1 MKNKGKLVISL
12 IFTLGLIS
20 LGYYLIF
27 VRFACLEPYDITKPK
42 NKMIKDQ
49 TEGKINQYAIV
60 YKSSRS
66 MKQTIDLKAGVA
78 KFYILHNGK
87 GNFNVELKTRDQDS
101 LIGVLVK
108 TQGPFE
114 DNIEI
119 NIPSDDAYILNV
131 ISSGEWTIAKY

>member
-1 MKNKGKLVISL
+1 MRNKGKLIISL
-12 IFTLGLIS
+12 IFTIGLIS

-42 NKMIKDQ
+42 NKLIKDQ
-49 TEGKINQYAIV
+49 TEGRVNQYAIV

-66 MKQTIDLKAGVA
+66 MKQTIDLKGGIA
-78 KFYILHNGK
+78 KFYILHNGT
-87 GNFNVELKTRDQDS
+87 GNFYVELKTRAQDS

-114 DNIEI
+114 DNVEV
-119 NIPSDDAYILNV
+119 NVPSDDAYILDV
-131 ISSGEWTIAKY
+131 VTSGDWTIAKY